1 MLALSPSWLVCRA
14 LCRFGT
20 VRCCVV
26 LILGASGHLVAQ
38 TPSTA
43 PAGPIFPNSSEQKI
57 SHGGGQ
63 TAPVSAPSQT
73 LPQKPEQVPAPAGE
87 AEGQV
92 VSPGPENTIEVN
104 FQNAIERALIV
115 NQQYQTVA
123 INARLAREDAIQT
136 RAALL
141 PSVNQFN
148 QYIWT
153 EANGTPS
160 GVYVAN
166 DGVHVYTNQ
175 AIMHGDIYSPAKR
188 AEHQRALAAEAVARA
203 RVEIA
208 ARGLIA
214 TVIQNYYG
222 LLSAQR
228 KYANA
233 QQSVSEASQFV
244 DITRKQEQG
253 GEVAHSDVIKAEI
266 QLEQRQRE
274 ARDGQLLLESS
285 RIGLGVLLFPN
296 YGQRF
301 SVVDDLEALPLLTSY
316 SEAKERAVKNNPDIR
331 AAEATLR
338 QETLGISVA
347 RASLYP
353 TLSVDYFFGINANQ
367 YATYNRYQQENLGSS
382 AQGTLT
388 IPVWSWGAARSKVRQ
403 AELRRR
409 QADLELSA
417 AHRQLLGNLEAFYLE
432 AQAAGRQLD
441 SLRRS
446 LGLASES
453 LRLTLLRYQA
463 GEVSVLEVVDAQST
477 LAQARNASA
486 DGLVRYR
493 VAIGNLQTLTG
504 AF

>member
-1 MLALSPSWLVCRA
+1 MA
-14 LCRFGT
+14 
-20 VRCCVV
+20 
-26 LILGASGHLVAQ
+26 LILGASGHLSAQ
-38 TPSTA
+38 TLSA
-43 PAGPIFPNSSEQKI
+43 SPAGLISPNSSEQKNNY
-57 SHGGGQ
+57 GGGQ
-63 TAPVSAPSQT
+63 TGASSVPSQT
-73 LPQKPEQVPAPAGE
+73 LPQKPEQAPTRAEE
-87 AEGQV
+87 AEAQV
-92 VSPGPENTIEVN
+92 ISPTAENTVEVN

-123 INARLAREDAIQT
+123 INARLAREDRIQA

-175 AIMHGDIYSPAKR
+175 AIVHGEIYSPAKR

-214 TVIQNYYG
+214 TVVQNYYG

-228 KYANA
+228 KNANA
-233 QQSVSEASQFV
+233 GQSVAEASQFV

-274 ARDGQLLLESS
+274 ARDAQLLLESS
-285 RIGLGVLLFPN
+285 RIALGVLLFPN

-301 SVVDDLEALPLLTSY
+301 SIVDDLEALPLLPSY
-316 SEAKERAVKNNPDIR
+316 SETKERAMRNNPEIR

-338 QETLGISVA
+338 QETFGISVA

-353 TLSVDYFFGINANQ
+353 TFTVDYFFGINANQ
-367 YATYNRYQQENLGSS
+367 YAIHNRYQQENLGSA

-388 IPVWSWGAARSKVRQ
+388 IPVWTWGAARSKVRQ

-417 AHRQLLGNLEAFYLE
+417 TQRQLLGNLEAFYLE

-446 LGLASES
+446 FGLASES

-504 AF
+504 TF

>member
-1 MLALSPSWLVCRA
+1 MALV
-14 LCRFGT
+14 
-20 VRCCVV
+20 
-26 LILGASGHLVAQ
+26 LGASTHLAEV
-38 TPSTA
+38 PSA
-43 PAGPIFPNSSEQKI
+43 SPGELISARSSEQET

-63 TAPVSAPSQT
+63 NSSVPGQT
-73 LPQKPEQVPAPAGE
+73 LPPKHQQVPTPAGQ
-87 AEGQV
+87 AEGQP
-92 VSPGPENTIEVN
+92 VSSTASNTIEVN
-104 FQNAIERALIV
+104 FQNAIERALII
-115 NQQYQTVA
+115 NPQYQTA
-123 INARLAREDAIQT
+123 TINAGLAKEDRAQT

-141 PSVNQFN
+141 PSINQFN

-175 AIMHGDIYSPAKR
+175 AIVHGEIYSPGKR

-222 LLSAQR
+222 FLSAQR

-233 QQSVSEASQFV
+233 QQSVTEASQFV

-274 ARDGQLLLESS
+274 ARDAQLLLESS
-285 RIGLGVLLFPN
+285 RISLGVLLFPN
-296 YGQRF
+296 YGQSF
-301 SVVDDLEALPLLTSY
+301 SIVDDLEALPLLPSY
-316 SEAKERAVKNNPDIR
+316 SETKERATKNNPEIR

-353 TLSVDYFFGINANQ
+353 TFTVDYFFGINANQ
-367 YATYNRYQQENLGSS
+367 YAVYNRYQQENLGSS

-388 IPVWSWGAARSKVRQ
+388 IPVWTWGAARSKVRQ

-417 AHRQLLGNLEAFYLE
+417 TQRQLLGNLEAFYLE

-446 LGLASES
+446 VGLASES

-493 VAIGNLQTLTG
+493 IAIGNLQTLTG
-504 AF
+504 TF